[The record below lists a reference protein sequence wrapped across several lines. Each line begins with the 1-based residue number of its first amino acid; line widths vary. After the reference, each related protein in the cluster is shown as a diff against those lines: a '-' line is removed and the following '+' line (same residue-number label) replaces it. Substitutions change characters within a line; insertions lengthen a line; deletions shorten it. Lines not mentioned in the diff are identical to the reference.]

1 MWVSILLP
9 GVQALLQ
16 YLSTYVLVCLVP
28 AFLIA
33 GAISSMVK
41 KEGVKNGFWEK
52 SREERTE
59 YI

>member
-9 GVQALLQ
+9 GVQAPLQ
-16 YLSTYVLVCLVP
+16 YLSTYVLVCLIS

-52 SREERTE
+52 STGEKA
-59 YI
+59 